1 MSTTD
6 PTELGMKFN
15 MPFPLLWKSAFL
27 DIPLTLMSETLRFVG
42 TRLQAQGEYLATLT
56 SCRSVPEVV
65 ETQSEFVRKAVDDYG
80 AETGRIM
87 EDLRANISK
96 AA

>member
-1 MSTTD
+1 MTD
-6 PTELGMKFN
+6 PTESGVKFN
-15 MPFPLLWKSAFL
+15 APFALLWKSTFL
-27 DIPLTLMSETLRFVG
+27 DIPLTLMSESLRFAG
-42 TRLQAQGEYLATLT
+42 TRLQAQGEYLATLI
-56 SCRSVPEVV
+56 SCRSVPEIV

-87 EDLRANISK
+87 EDLRTNISK

>member
-1 MSTTD
+1 
-6 PTELGMKFN
+6 MKFN
-15 MPFPLLWKSAFL
+15 MPFPLMWKSTFL
-27 DIPLTLMSETLRFVG
+27 DIPLTLMSESLRFAG
-42 TRLQAQGEYLATLT
+42 TRMQAQGEYLATLI

-80 AETGRIM
+80 AESGKIM
-87 EDLRANISK
+87 EDLRANVSK

>member
-1 MSTTD
+1 MSMTD

-15 MPFPLLWKSAFL
+15 MPFPQMWKSAFL
-27 DIPLTLMSETLRFVG
+27 DVPLTMMSKSLRFAG
-42 TRLQAQGEYLATLT
+42 ARLQAQGEYLATLI

-80 AETGRIM
+80 AEAGRIM
-87 EDLRANISK
+87 EDLRTNISK